1 MTLSEVKLVVSDM
14 DGTLL
19 NTKGE
24 VSEIFLNQFNEL
36 KKHNIHFVA
45 ASGRQYQS
53 IVHKLDTIKN
63 DISII
68 AENGGVMQYRKK
80 TRVLLQLSSE
90 DILKSVEILRRV
102 KDCYIVLCGR
112 QSAYIETK
120 DPNFIS
126 KFNEYYKSY
135 EVVDDLTKVEHDDF
149 LKIAVYHFESSEKQ
163 VLPYIKDITN
173 HLQVT
178 VSGQNWLDISHKKAN
193 KGYALNMLQK
203 ELGLEMKETMV
214 FGDYNNDLQ
223 MLELAHFSYAMEN
236 AHPNVK
242 KIANFETKSNNDQG
256 VEFILQQ
263 LINSKTNEK
272 LDK

>member
-1 MTLSEVKLVVSDM
+1 MNLSQVKLVVTDM

-19 NTKGE
+19 NSKNE
-24 VSEIFLNQFNEL
+24 VSALFFNQFNEL

-68 AENGGVMQYRKK
+68 AENGNVMQHANK
-80 TRVLLQLSSE
+80 TSILLKLSHE
-90 DILKSVEILRRV
+90 EVLKSIQILRNI

-112 QSAYIETK
+112 KAAYIETK
-120 DPNFIS
+120 DSDFVS
-126 KFNEYYKSY
+126 KFREYYTSY
-135 EVVDDLTKVEHDDF
+135 QIVENLSKVIDDDF
-149 LKIAVYHFESSEKQ
+149 LKIAVYHFESSETK
-163 VLPYIKDITN
+163 VVPYLEEITN
-173 HLQVT
+173 KLQVT
-178 VSGQNWLDISHKKAN
+178 VSSKNWLDISHKKAN

-203 ELGLEMKETMV
+203 ELGIEVKETIV

-242 KIANFETKSNNDQG
+242 KIANFETKSNNDEG

-263 LINSKTNEK
+263 LIKSKTLK
-272 LDK
+272 K

>member
-1 MTLSEVKLVVSDM
+1 MTLSQVKLVVTDM

-24 VSEIFLNQFNEL
+24 ISELFFNQFNEL

-53 IVHKLDTIKN
+53 IVHKLNTIKN

-68 AENGGVMQYRKK
+68 AENGGVMQYDNK
-80 TRVLLQLSSE
+80 TDILLQLCPE
-90 DILKSVEILRRV
+90 DILKSVKILRNI

-112 QSAYIETK
+112 KKAYIETK
-120 DPNFIS
+120 DPCFIS
-126 KFNEYYKSY
+126 KFNEYYTAFKI
-135 EVVDDLTKVEHDDF
+135 VDDITKVTGDDF
-149 LKIAVYHFESSEKQ
+149 LKIAVYHFESSETK
-163 VLPYIKDITN
+163 VLPFIDEIVN
-173 HLQVT
+173 NLQVT
-178 VSGQNWLDISHKKAN
+178 VSGKNWLDISHKQAN
-193 KGYALNMLQK
+193 KGYALKILQK
-203 ELGLEMKETMV
+203 ELGIEMKETMV

-263 LINSKTNEK
+263 LINSKTIEK

>member
-1 MTLSEVKLVVSDM
+1 MTLSQVKLVVTDM

-24 VSEIFLNQFNEL
+24 ISALFFNQFNEL

-53 IVHKLDTIKN
+53 IVHKLNTIKK

-68 AENGGVMQYRKK
+68 AENGNVMQHANN
-80 TRVLLQLSSE
+80 TNILLKLSHE
-90 DILKSVEILRRV
+90 EVLKSIHILRNI

-112 QSAYIETK
+112 KAAYIETK
-120 DPNFIS
+120 DPDFVS
-126 KFNEYYKSY
+126 KFSEYYAAYKI
-135 EVVDDLTKVEHDDF
+135 VDDLTKVKDDDF
-149 LKIAVYHFESSEKQ
+149 LKIAVYHFESSETQ
-163 VLPYIKDITN
+163 VVPYIEEITN
-173 HLQVT
+173 ELQIT
-178 VSGQNWLDISHKKAN
+178 VSSKNWLDISHKKAN
-193 KGYALNMLQK
+193 KGYALKMLQK
-203 ELGLEMKETMV
+203 ELGIEMQETIV

-223 MLELAHFSYAMEN
+223 MLELAHFSYAMKN

-242 KIANFETKSNNDQG
+242 KIANFETKSNNDYG

-263 LINSKTNEK
+263 LINSKTIK
-272 LDK
+272 K